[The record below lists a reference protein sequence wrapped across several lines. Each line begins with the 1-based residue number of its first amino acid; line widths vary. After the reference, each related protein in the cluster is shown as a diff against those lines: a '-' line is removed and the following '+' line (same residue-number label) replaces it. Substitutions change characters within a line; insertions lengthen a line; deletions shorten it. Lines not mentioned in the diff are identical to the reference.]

1 MNQNPTAVNGAH
13 VTTALNGAPVTVT
26 LLGTGDAFASY
37 GRSQSGYLID
47 APGGR
52 ILMEAGP
59 GLMQALKG
67 RGVSTDSFDLLLISH
82 LHGDHYGGLPF
93 LILDY
98 MWETR
103 RKKALTIAGPPKLE
117 ERTWLLMRTMFPHF
131 ELDKVK
137 HKLKFIVL
145 EPGHSTK
152 LGKFKVSA
160 IRSPHTKPDISLS
173 LRVDGGGKS
182 VVFSGDSGWN
192 DELVKFSDGADL
204 FLCECTYYESVHL
217 KFHLNY
223 PQLAANRDK
232 FNVRRMVLTHL
243 GREVLSRREDEIALE
258 MGYDGMKVEI

>member
-13 VTTALNGAPVTVT
+13 VTRASNGAPVTVA

-47 APGGR
+47 APVGR
-52 ILMEAGP
+52 VLMEAGP

-103 RKKALTIAGPPKLE
+103 RKKALTIAGPA
-117 ERTWLLMRTMFPHF
+117 
-131 ELDKVK
+131 
-137 HKLKFIVL
+137 
-145 EPGHSTK
+145 K
-152 LGKFKVSA
+152 LGKFKVKA

-204 FLCECTYYESVHL
+204 FLCECTYYESAHL

-243 GREVLSRREDEIALE
+243 GREMLSRREDEIALE